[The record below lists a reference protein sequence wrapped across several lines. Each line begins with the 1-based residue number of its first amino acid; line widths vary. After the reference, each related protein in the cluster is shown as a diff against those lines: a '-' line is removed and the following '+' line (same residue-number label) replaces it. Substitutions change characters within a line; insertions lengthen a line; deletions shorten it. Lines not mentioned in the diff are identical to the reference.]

1 MPWQLFIQPLAV
13 TPLMTHF
20 AATGMSSCFNVNPL
34 EKYIKTQENQFRNKH
49 SVLIDN
55 ILDTLMKIKAK
66 MSVNL
71 WEKFPVHHSDKS

>member
-1 MPWQLFIQPLAV
+1 
-13 TPLMTHF
+13 MTHF

-49 SVLIDN
+49 SVLIDK
-55 ILDTLMKIKAK
+55 IFSDTLTKIKAK

-71 WEKFPVHHSDKS
+71 CEKFPVHHSDKS